1 MKWLMK
7 RKLVIAALAVAL
19 LGGGAAA
26 VAATQSSSPRRAYL
40 NDVARRLG
48 VSPGALANAIQ
59 AARIDRIEAAVAAGR
74 LTRAQGEA
82 LKQRVREGHGLL
94 PGGPLLTGGRAGVIA
109 PAASYLGV
117 SPAKLRSE
125 RRQGKSLAQIAASTR
140 GKSVAGLKAA
150 LMAAA
155 QRRLDAAVA
164 SGRITAH
171 QASEVLSGLST
182 HIQGLLE
189 RKAAYGLYGHRP

>member
-1 MKWLMK
+1 MK
-7 RKLVIAALAVAL
+7 RKLLIAALAVAL

-26 VAATQSSSPRRAYL
+26 VAATQSSSPHRAYL

-94 PGGPLLTGGRAGVIA
+94 PGGGLLTGGRAGVIA

-140 GKSVAGLKAA
+140 GKSVEGLKAA

-155 QRRLDAAVA
+155 QRRLNAAVA

-171 QASEVLSGLST
+171 EANEVLSGLST

-189 RKAAYGLYGHRP
+189 RKAAYGLHGHRP

>member
-48 VSPGALANAIQ
+48 VSPGALANPLLERFAL
-59 AARIDRIEAAVAAGR
+59 RS
-74 LTRAQGEA
+74 GEA
-82 LKQRVREGHGLL
+82 T
-94 PGGPLLTGGRAGVIA
+94 GGPLLTGGRAGVIA

>member
-40 NDVARRLG
+40 NDVARR
-48 VSPGALANAIQ
+48 
-59 AARIDRIEAAVAAGR
+59 
-74 LTRAQGEA
+74 
-82 LKQRVREGHGLL
+82 
-94 PGGPLLTGGRAGVIA
+94 
-109 PAASYLGV
+109 LGV